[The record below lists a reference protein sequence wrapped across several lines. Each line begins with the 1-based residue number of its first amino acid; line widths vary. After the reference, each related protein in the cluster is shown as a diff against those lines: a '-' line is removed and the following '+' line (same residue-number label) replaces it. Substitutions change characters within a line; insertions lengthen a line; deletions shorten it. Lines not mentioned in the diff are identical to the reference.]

1 MRGYSYR
8 HLRRGPS
15 QQGMQ
20 LVLNTLN
27 LIKTIITLG
36 KEGAGLA
43 GFVCLF
49 DFKEGPDSAM
59 EENLK
64 I

>member
-1 MRGYSYR
+1 
-8 HLRRGPS
+8 
-15 QQGMQ
+15 MQ